1 MCIRDSKKLV
11 LKYARKLAEKSGN
24 AKTGKTDSLLIA
36 YKGKLLFESYFR
48 RGRVNYPHY
57 QMSITKSYTTMA
69 LGRAMQLGYLSM
81 EDLDKPVL
89 SFLKKLDASKL
100 AKGADKITLHEA
112 MHMSSG
118 IRLPKKK
125 INQLIDRPERLLGQ
139 GQICL
144 LYTSPSPRDATL
156 SRMPSSA

>member
-1 MCIRDSKKLV
+1 M
-11 LKYARKLAEKSGN
+11 LAEKSEDP
-24 AKTGKTDSLLIA
+24 KSGKTDSLLIA
-36 YKGKLLFESYFR
+36 DKGKLLFESYFR
-48 RGRVNYPHY
+48 RGRANYPHY

-100 AKGADKITLHEA
+100 AKGAEKITLHEA

-125 INQLIDRPERLLGQ
+125 INQLIEQPERLLGQ
-139 GQICL
+139 GQIQAYLQCS
-144 LYTSPSPRDATL
+144 SPISP
-156 SRMPSSA
+156 